1 LAFDADNHYYE
12 ALDAFTRHLDPGLG
26 PRCVQW
32 AEVNGRHYHVVGGR
46 VSHAVVNPT
55 FDPVAKAGALHD
67 YFRGNPEGKSPL
79 EFLRAREPIRAD
91 YRDRDARL
99 ATLDEFGLESIWL
112 FPTLGILYEELL
124 KHDPEA
130 VTLTFTAFN
139 RWLDEDWG
147 VNYQDRIYAAPY
159 LSLCDVDWA
168 VRELDWALE
177 RDARVVVM
185 RPAAPTTKVGQ
196 LPPTHPTFDPFWA
209 RANEAGITV
218 EVLSN
223 SGPGPDLVPG
233 PDGVAMAR
241 EINDH
246 LAKACAKYPARF
258 AGFASLPMQS
268 PDAAAKELART
279 VKELGFVGAMVN
291 GTTEGKFL
299 DDPSYDGIL
308 AAAEELDVPIYI
320 HPHIPPAAVREAYFS
335 GLPEGAG
342 RVLETA
348 GWGWHSEVAVHVLR
362 MVVAGSLDKH
372 PKLKL
377 IIGHMG
383 EMLPVM
389 MARIEDVFA
398 NEVEHLKRPVHRTI
412 LDQVWLTTSGIFT
425 EPPFLAALL
434 TFGIDR
440 IMFSID
446 YPYAPNADGRAFL
459 DRLSLAPADMAKLT
473 HRNADALLKLQV

>member
-1 LAFDADNHYYE
+1 MRTVILEEHFSLPAASARVDKAVIARRGYKPR
-12 ALDAFTRHLDPGLG
+12 ALRKDVP
-26 PRCVQW
+26 
-32 AEVNGRHYHVVGGR
+32 
-46 VSHAVVNPT
+46 NP
-55 FDPVAKAGALHD
+55 
-67 YFRGNPEGKSPL
+67 
-79 EFLRAREPIRAD
+79 
-91 YRDRDARL
+91 
-99 ATLDEFGLESIWL
+99 
-112 FPTLGILYEELL
+112 
-124 KHDPEA
+124 
-130 VTLTFTAFN
+130 
-139 RWLDEDWG
+139 
-147 VNYQDRIYAAPY
+147 
-159 LSLCDVDWA
+159 LSL
-168 VRELDWALE
+168 
-177 RDARVVVM
+177 
-185 RPAAPTTKVGQ
+185 
-196 LPPTHPTFDPFWA
+196 LPDLGEQ
-209 RANEAGITV
+209 RLKSMDEAGITV

-246 LAKACAKYPARF
+246 LGAACAKYPTRF

-268 PDAAAKELART
+268 PDAAAEELART

-299 DDPSYDGIL
+299 DDASYDGIL

-383 EMLPVM
+383 EMLPM
-389 MARIEDVFA
+389 MLDRASQVFSA
-398 NEVEHLKRPVHRTI
+398 DIEHLKRSVPQTI
-412 LDQVWLTTSGIFT
+412 LDQVWITTSGIFN
-425 EPPFLAALL
+425 EPPLYAALM

-440 IMFSID
+440 VMFSID
-446 YPYAPNADGRAFL
+446 YPYSTHMMGRQFL
-459 DRLSLAPADMAKLT
+459 DKIWMAPADMAKFCHGT
-473 HRNADALLKLQV
+473 ADALLKLKVR